1 MCLYGGNR
9 TLLLLKTRLH
19 FPHGASSSAADMHD
33 CWRLNLQPV
42 VLSDKRSTEAFW
54 ERSAH
59 IWSVAVVN
67 HEIFILCYWTCNPIS
82 EMNYWFMLFVFPFF
96 FVKLYDF
103 PFFFHLCIYIFY
115 IFVPSHR
122 LSVWT
127 DWLQLFPHNSCVT
140 SEVSKVQYVVFL
152 FWTDHSHHWLIYA
165 AGFSFLFL
173 VTYLILFFTKCV
185 FWAAVPRS
193 PLCFL

>member
-33 CWRLNLQPV
+33 CSRLNLQPV

-67 HEIFILCYWTCNPIS
+67 RESLYSATEHVTLSVKWTIDSC
-82 EMNYWFMLFVFPFF
+82 FLFFLF

>member
-9 TLLLLKTRLH
+9 TLLLLKTRLD

-33 CWRLNLQPV
+33 CSRLNLQPV

-67 HEIFILCYWTCNPIS
+67 RESLYSATEHVTLSVKWTIDSC
-82 EMNYWFMLFVFPFF
+82 FLFFLF

>member
-9 TLLLLKTRLH
+9 TLLLLKTRLD

-33 CWRLNLQPV
+33 CSRLNLQPV

-67 HEIFILCYWTCNPIS
+67 REIFILCYWTCNPIS

-96 FVKLYDF
+96 CKVVWFPIFLSFVYIYFFTSLFLLIVCRCELTDFSFFLIIHVWLLRCQRCNMLYFCFELTTAITDSF
-103 PFFFHLCIYIFY
+103 MPQGSRFFF
-115 IFVPSHR
+115 
-122 LSVWT
+122 W
-127 DWLQLFPHNSCVT
+127 
-140 SEVSKVQYVVFL
+140 
-152 FWTDHSHHWLIYA
+152 
-165 AGFSFLFL
+165 
-173 VTYLILFFTKCV
+173 
-185 FWAAVPRS
+185 
-193 PLCFL
+193 